1 MKTKTVNLPA
11 LPSNWNYLT
20 LDQFKKIEKIRG
32 NFVSEDSYL
41 THCFLELEG
50 LKPLRY
56 AERWREALAVLP
68 FLGRFVWETGRQIAD
83 VHENPGDEGKPLIIW
98 KQCYSFKGFWLRIFG
113 PRFFVEDQE
122 ILSFQEKLNYL
133 LKPESISLKS
143 NPVREKRIGLKTYR
157 SYQTLLSD
165 MSWLSYNKCSMFIKL
180 YSQTKNE
187 SYLNKFLSIL
197 YKAENVKHFERKFSV
212 FEKRLVLLFW
222 DGTQSYF
229 LQSFPHLFK
238 KRTETLSKDFM
249 KEESAITVF
258 LGKESFSK
266 PEDVRDM
273 MVFDALQYLELNAVL
288 CEEKERQ
295 IQRMKRH

>member
-1 MKTKTVNLPA
+1 
-11 LPSNWNYLT
+11 
-20 LDQFKKIEKIRG
+20 
-32 NFVSEDSYL
+32 
-41 THCFLELEG
+41 
-50 LKPLRY
+50 
-56 AERWREALAVLP
+56 
-68 FLGRFVWETGRQIAD
+68 
-83 VHENPGDEGKPLIIW
+83 
-98 KQCYSFKGFWLRIFG
+98 
-113 PRFFVEDQE
+113 
-122 ILSFQEKLNYL
+122 
-133 LKPESISLKS
+133 
-143 NPVREKRIGLKTYR
+143 
-157 SYQTLLSD
+157 
-165 MSWLSYNKCSMFIKL
+165 MFIKL